1 LILQIFGVRWV
12 TQGTRPGSQHRRTGE
27 WGSRDDGGKHF
38 GGERCGAGVV
48 SLFLSPLFFSPL
60 ELGEKN
66 WLYFSHRLREG
77 RREVKEF
84 CEQCFIVFEQ

>member
-60 ELGEKN
+60 ELGKKKTGFTS
-66 WLYFSHRLREG
+66 LTGSVREG
-77 RREVKEF
+77 ERKKNSVNSAL
-84 CEQCFIVFEQ
+84 